1 MVGAARKADAPRMPP
16 RLHPRTH
23 RMVAVIGPSGSG
35 KSSLVRE
42 LDRRGLVRLHP
53 TWTTRPR
60 RADEAHGSPEH
71 RFVSEEEF
79 DGLEAGGFFLATASL
94 FGLPW
99 RYGLPHVAAP
109 AGERADLVMLRA
121 PVVERVRRQL
131 GLGVVIQVVDEPAR
145 VAHRLRARGSGVDD

>member
-1 MVGAARKADAPRMPP
+1 MAGSWPRADAPRM
-16 RLHPRTH
+16 HP
-23 RMVAVIGPSGSG
+23 MIAVIGPSGSG

-42 LDRRGLVRLHP
+42 LDRCGLVRLHP

-60 RADEAHGSPEH
+60 RADESDGSAEH

-79 DGLEAGGFFLATASL
+79 DALEAKGFFLATASL